1 MARFWEFANNSR
13 LCKKFNLNSLE
24 RSIIE
29 SFFQNIFSFK
39 NSCVVGHPNK
49 VAVPG
54 GKTVLI
60 NDFIAM
66 LYGMYG
72 TFVRATVRQKLA
84 KERLQKMGKSGY
96 K

>member
-1 MARFWEFANNSR
+1 M
-13 LCKKFNLNSLE
+13 
-24 RSIIE
+24 
-29 SFFQNIFSFK
+29 

-60 NDFIAM
+60 NYFIAM

-84 KERLQKMGKSGY
+84 KERRQKIGKSGY